1 VTARSAD
8 RCPGV
13 LRLHQAEDGG
23 LARVRVPGGRI
34 PASGL
39 RAVADL
45 ARRHGNGIVEITARA
60 SLQIRGLAAGAP
72 AAELLMS
79 AGLLP
84 SVSHERVRN
93 ILASPVAGR
102 HPRSIAAVD
111 DLVTELD
118 HELCAEPSL
127 AELSGRFLFAVDDG
141 SGLLGHA
148 ADVTLVAVERN
159 RFAVGNDVVLRGA
172 AVASALKLARASV
185 RNDLWAS
192 DPPQRW
198 LRRSESRLE
207 LGVTAQNDGRVAVTA
222 MPPLARLD
230 PDQLD
235 AVAALAPEV
244 RLSAWRTLTFV
255 DGDPAQA
262 GDALR
267 YLRQIGLVTDPNSGW
282 FGLTACA
289 GKGAC
294 AKARFDVR
302 AEAERRAALREAAGG
317 GSGLPAEHWAGCERH
332 CGRPNGVEVFSR

>member
-1 VTARSAD
+1 MSLRAPD

-34 PASGL
+34 PAAGL
-39 RAVADL
+39 RAVADV

-60 SLQIRGLAAGAP
+60 SLQIRGLAAAQA
-72 AAELLMS
+72 AAETLMS
-79 AGLLP
+79 EGLLP
-84 SVSHERVRN
+84 SLSHERVRN

-102 HPRSIAAVD
+102 HPRSVAAID
-111 DLVTELD
+111 DIVSELD
-118 HELCAEPSL
+118 HELCREPSL
-127 AELSGRFLFAVDDG
+127 AELSARFMFAVDDG

-159 RFAVGNDVVLRGA
+159 RFAVGNDVVMRGA
-172 AVASALKLARASV
+172 AVAAALKLARASV

-207 LGVTAQNDGRVAVTA
+207 LGALTQNDGRTA
-222 MPPLARLD
+222 LTVMPPLARLD

-235 AVAALAPEV
+235 ALAALAPEV
-244 RLSAWRTLTFV
+244 RLSAWRTLTLV
-255 DGDPAQA
+255 DLDPARADGVLQA
-262 GDALR
+262 LHE
-267 YLRQIGLVTDPNSGW
+267 LGLITDPASGW

-302 AEAERRAALREAAGG
+302 AEAARRAALREAAGG
-317 GSGLPAEHWAGCERH
+317 GSGLPAEHWAGCDRH
-332 CGRPNGVEVFSR
+332 CGRPDGVEVFSQ